1 MNYENDIMKKANEMY
16 VLSKSLF
23 GNVNPEYYSYY
34 NKQPTVMRDFYK
46 YNGIIKTDFVIYN
59 PYADSTAIY
68 QLDQFTVAKKHD
80 DMYRIVDPSPEG
92 FGNGEWCGKVIG
104 QVDDSD
110 KSNNTRKRF
119 THLLTFKDTFDYDNK
134 DKNKIKICRMNRVNL
149 ITEQY
154 ILKKDQIETGVNDSL
169 SVKDVNFINKH
180 DIWFDFEK
188 DTKMHSPSNKDNT
201 GFTLNI
207 QGNSTFHCVRDDK
220 SENNVEIK
228 LDRKLHLANYNN
240 QPLYVSVLFLLSA
253 STPVIRISRDDHIF
267 SDDFIKDIN
276 ELEDEKG
283 YIYNSMSEKVHVFE
297 TEKQIKF
304 DDDVVMMKPSARYN
318 AYIEQFKNRLV

>member
-34 NKQPTVMRDFYK
+34 NKQPTVMREFYK

-59 PYADSTAIY
+59 PYASSTAIY
-68 QLDQFTVAKKHD
+68 QTEQFTVAKKHD
-80 DMYRIVDPSPEG
+80 IMYRIVDPSPEG
-92 FGNGEWCGKVIG
+92 FGSNEWCGKVFG
-104 QVDDSD
+104 QVDSSD
-110 KSNNTRKRF
+110 KQNDTGKKF
-119 THLLTFKDTFDYDNK
+119 THLLTFKDSFDYDDK
-134 DKNKIKICRMNRVNL
+134 DKNKVKICRMNRVNL
-149 ITEQY
+149 ITEQH
-154 ILKKDQIETGVNDSL
+154 ILKKDQIETGVDGSL
-169 SVKDVNFINKH
+169 RVKDINFINKH
-180 DIWFDFEK
+180 IIWFDFEK
-188 DTKMHSPSNKDNT
+188 DTKMHSPKDKNNT

-228 LDRKLHLANYNN
+228 LDRKLYLTNYNN

-253 STPVIRISRDDHIF
+253 STPVIRISRDDSIF

-276 ELEDEKG
+276 ELEKEDSL
-283 YIYNSMSEKVHVFE
+283 IYNSMSEKVHVFE

-304 DDDVVMMKPSARYN
+304 DDNVVMMKPSARYN
-318 AYIEQFKNRLV
+318 AFNEQFKNRLV